1 MIFFNK
7 KLKFVYLFCIVH
19 ANYYLCTPKIEFIKK
34 RKMKKRIIVS
44 LLASMALLPSV
55 AQVSTTL
62 SPYSQYGLGVLSD
75 QSVGFN
81 RAMGGVAYGLRNGK
95 YVNMQNPASYSAVD
109 SLTMIFDAG
118 VTGQM
123 SNYKEGGKS
132 LNTKTGNFD
141 YAVAAFRLFPRV
153 GLALG
158 VVPYS
163 NIGYAYTHTNAIG
176 SSEAGST
183 TTATQT
189 YSGDGGF
196 SQFFVG
202 AGWRVTKNLSLGVN
216 VSYFWGKYTK
226 TIQMSTNE
234 TGANVET
241 RSYSTSVSN
250 YKLDFGAQWQQPLN
264 DKDLLTIGATVG
276 LGHKLGAD
284 ADLQILNSNTSNSSS
299 TSSTITVGDALSIP
313 YTFGLGAALLH
324 KASLTAAVDYTLQ
337 KWGSEDYPVFNNT
350 NGSYTLQGGY
360 YKDRH
365 KVAAGVDWQPKPL
378 GRKFYQLVHYRMG
391 VSYAT
396 PYYKIGTQDGPGEMS
411 VSAGFGIPIYNSW
424 NNRSMLNISAQWV
437 RNTGCDLIKENM
449 FRINIG
455 LTFNE
460 RWFAKWK
467 VD

>member
-1 MIFFNK
+1 
-7 KLKFVYLFCIVH
+7 
-19 ANYYLCTPKIEFIKK
+19 
-34 RKMKKRIIVS
+34 MKKRIIVS
-44 LLASMALLPSV
+44 LLAGMALLPSV

-81 RAMGGVAYGLRNGK
+81 RGMGGVAYGLRSGK

-123 SNYKEGGKS
+123 TNYKEGGKS

-163 NIGYAYTHTNAIG
+163 NIGYSYAHTSVIG
-176 SSEAGST
+176 SSEEGTKA
-183 TTATQT
+183 TATHN
-189 YSGDGGF
+189 YDGKGGF

-202 AGWRVTKNLSLGVN
+202 AGWRVTKNLSLGFN
-216 VSYFWGKYTK
+216 VSYFWGNYTK
-226 TIQMSTNE
+226 DIKMVPNVTS
-234 TGANVET
+234 ANVET
-241 RSYSTSVSN
+241 MSYTTSISS
-250 YKLDFGAQWQQPLN
+250 YKIDLGAQWQQPLN
-264 DKDLLTIGATVG
+264 SKDLLTLGATVG
-276 LGHKLGAD
+276 LGHKLNGD
-284 ADLQILNSNTSNSSS
+284 ADLTIVNTS
-299 TSSTITVGDALSIP
+299 TSSAAVGGTTFNIENALSIP
-313 YTFGLGAALLH
+313 FTVGVGASILH
-324 KASLTAAVDYTLQ
+324 KRSLTVALDYTLQ
-337 KWGSEDYPVFNNT
+337 KWGSLDYPAFSVNN
-350 NGSYTLQGGY
+350 GKGAYTLQSDY

-365 KVAAGVDWQPKPL
+365 KVAAGLDWQPKPL
-378 GRKFYQLVHYRMG
+378 GRKFYQLVHYRFG

-396 PYYKIGTQDGPGEMS
+396 PYYKIGTQDGPGELT
-411 VSAGFGIPIYNSW
+411 VSGGFGIPIYNSW
-424 NNRSMLNISAQWV
+424 NNRSTLNISAQWV
-437 RNTGCDLIKENM
+437 RNTGCDLIKENT
-449 FRINIG
+449 FRVTIG